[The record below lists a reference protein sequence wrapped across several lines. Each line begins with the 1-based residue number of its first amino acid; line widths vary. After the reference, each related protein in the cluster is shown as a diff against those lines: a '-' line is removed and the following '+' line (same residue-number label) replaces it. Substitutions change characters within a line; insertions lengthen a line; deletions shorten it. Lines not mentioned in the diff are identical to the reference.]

1 MDYSTVENIKT
12 WLQETQIYVEENI
25 IKLPRKSSI
34 RLLIIVGAYC
44 LFRPFLLKWGGV
56 KQTSD
61 YDKAL
66 EEDGAEDDSA
76 AKESQDVSDVSTKTP
91 GADNDKAGA
100 TWGEKARQRQK
111 RPIRELVEGNEE
123 PSGVDAD
130 SDKEIEEFLRKSLG

>member
-12 WLQETQIYVEENI
+12 WLLETQIYIEENI
-25 IKLPRKSSI
+25 IRLPRKSSI

-44 LFRPFLLKWGGV
+44 LFRPFLLKWGGI
-56 KQTSD
+56 KQTTD

-66 EEDGAEDDSA
+66 EEDEAEGDSA
-76 AKESQDVSDVSTKTP
+76 ANESQDASSVSTKTP
-91 GADNDKAGA
+91 GASDTKSGA

-123 PSGVDAD
+123 TSGADAD
-130 SDKEIEEFLRKSLG
+130 SDKEIEEFLRKTIG